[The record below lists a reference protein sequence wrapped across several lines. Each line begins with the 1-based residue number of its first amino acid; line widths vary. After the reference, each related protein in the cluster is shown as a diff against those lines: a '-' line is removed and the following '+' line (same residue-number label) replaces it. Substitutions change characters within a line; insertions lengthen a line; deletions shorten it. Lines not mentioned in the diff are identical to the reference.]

1 MQNSSNF
8 IRELPV
14 KVKLNGEVEKT
25 VPASNSYDE
34 LKTRIKK
41 EFNIS
46 QITAIEF
53 INDFGEVTKI
63 NNTDTFSAAI
73 LSTNGQYHYFL
84 ATSPKN
90 VPLDTPIWQC
100 NFCLF
105 DKNTREDKN
114 CKICGRER
122 QYFS

>member
-8 IRELPV
+8 IRELPF

-34 LKTRIKK
+34 LKTRIKT

-84 ATSPKN
+84 ATSPN
-90 VPLDTPIWQC
+90 NAPLDTPIWQC
-100 NFCLF
+100 NFCLHGQ
-105 DKNTREDKN
+105 NTREDKN
-114 CKICGRER
+114 CKVCGRQR